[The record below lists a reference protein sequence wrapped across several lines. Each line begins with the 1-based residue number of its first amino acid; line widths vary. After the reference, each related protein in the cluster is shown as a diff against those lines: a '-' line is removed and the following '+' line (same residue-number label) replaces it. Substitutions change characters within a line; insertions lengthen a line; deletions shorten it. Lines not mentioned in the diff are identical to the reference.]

1 MRVQGFRNLFV
12 GGEKGGPTV
21 GIQECMITGALAG
34 HNAARVAF
42 GKEPLVLPRETII
55 GDFVAYVG
63 EMMGSEKGL
72 TETYSMTKPPY
83 RTRMA
88 ERGWW
93 SKTVPQAVEE
103 SKRRIEAAGLTGM
116 MAKKLG

>member
-1 MRVQGFRNLFV
+1 
-12 GGEKGGPTV
+12 
-21 GIQECMITGALAG
+21 
-34 HNAARVAF
+34 
-42 GKEPLVLPRETII
+42 
-55 GDFVAYVG
+55 
-63 EMMGSEKGL
+63 MGSEKGL

-93 SKTVPQAVEE
+93 ARTVPQAIEEAKQRVE
-103 SKRRIEAAGLTGM
+103 RAGLTQV